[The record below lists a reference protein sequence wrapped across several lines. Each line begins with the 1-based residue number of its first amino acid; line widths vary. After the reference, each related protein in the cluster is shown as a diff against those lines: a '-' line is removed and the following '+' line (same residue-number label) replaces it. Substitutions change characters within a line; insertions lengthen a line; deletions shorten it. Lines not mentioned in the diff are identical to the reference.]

1 VQALELK
8 IPPVLVTALFAVAM
22 WVVAKFTPPY
32 PLPEVFIVPAAL
44 AFVAASAVFGL
55 GGVAAFRK
63 AGTTVNPLDP
73 GRSTHLVVRGVYRYS
88 RNPMY
93 VALLLLLFAW
103 GIRLSNPYAMLTAWL
118 FIPWMNRFQVIPEER
133 AMLRLFG
140 QDFVRYAQRVRR
152 WI

>member
-1 VQALELK
+1 
-8 IPPVLVTALFAVAM
+8 
-22 WVVAKFTPPY
+22 
-32 PLPEVFIVPAAL
+32 
-44 AFVAASAVFGL
+44 VFGL
-55 GGVAAFRK
+55 GGVAAFRS

-73 GRSTHLVVRGVYRYS
+73 GRSTRLVVSGVYRYS

-133 AMLRLFG
+133 AMLSLFG